1 MRGAAMAMAMAAWP
15 AAVPGAAGAA
25 LPEGTARYAM
35 LLGGEPVGIVELA
48 LRCEGPACTATW
60 ESRQRLPAEAGGGL
74 RARRVEVLVDRG
86 GRALGPARVQGPEG
100 AREVAVPRGA
110 VPVMLAE
117 VVLAATV
124 PGLSV
129 PGAPEAGPTCVGAAD
144 ERSGSALRAC
154 GQRRGGWLEVTVG
167 RERERVRGQPGRF
180 PEEIEVPAQGV
191 RFVLDARADLPAAPP
206 RLFGVRVAGPEDLRE
221 AEAFCG
227 VPRDPAPRPDA
238 ADGLPAPSAAG
249 PTCREKTAAWL
260 DRARA
265 VGVRGRTAVGVAF
278 DGGAWVW
285 HAWAEAHVGGR
296 WVPVDPSFRQAP
308 ARGPRFTLATWEDG
322 DEAARADAGRRILQC
337 WGRAR
342 VLTDPG

>member
-1 MRGAAMAMAMAAWP
+1 MSGAAAAL
-15 AAVPGAAGAA
+15 AALLAAGSVRGGAA
-25 LPEGTARYAM
+25 LPVGTARYAM
-35 LLGGEPVGIVELA
+35 LLGGEPVGVVELA

-60 ESRQRLPAEAGGGL
+60 ESRQRLPEEAGGGT
-74 RARRVEVLVDRG
+74 RARRIEVEVDRA

-100 AREVAVPRGA
+100 GRETAMPPGL

-117 VVLAATV
+117 VALAAAI
-124 PGLSV
+124 PGMSV
-129 PGAPEAGPTCVGAAD
+129 PGMPGAGSACLDVAD
-144 ERSGSALRAC
+144 ERSGGALRAC
-154 GQRRGGWLEVTVG
+154 GVRRSGWLEVTVG
-167 RERERVRGQPGRF
+167 RERERVRSLPGQF
-180 PEEIEVPAQGV
+180 PAEIELPSQGV
-191 RFVLDARADLPAAPP
+191 RFVLDSRAGLPAAPP

-227 VPRDPAPRPDA
+227 VPRDPAPRPGA
-238 ADGLPAPSAAG
+238 ADGLPAPAAAG

-260 DRARA
+260 ARARSA
-265 VGVRGRTAVGVAF
+265 GVRGRTAVGVAF

-322 DEAARADAGRRILQC
+322 DEAARAEAGRRILQC

-342 VLTDPG
+342 VVANRG